1 MTLDSQVNPVFPQL
15 LPFSDAALLCLRLVV
30 AVVFFESGRR
40 HAADPVGRAASIGLS
55 PGFTRFL
62 GLGEMAAALGV
73 GLGVLTQVAA
83 LGLIL
88 IILGAIQKKVFV
100 WHTGFWGEKTYGWHY
115 DLTYLVASLVILTT
129 GGGRYV
135 IF

>member
-1 MTLDSQVNPVFPQL
+1 VNPVFPQL
-15 LPFSDAALLCLRLVV
+15 LPFNDAALLCLRVVV

-73 GLGVLTQVAA
+73 ALGVLTQVAA

-88 IILGAIQKKVFV
+88 IMLGAIQKKVFV

-115 DLTYLVASLVILTT
+115 DLTFLVVSLVILTT
-129 GGGRYV
+129 GGGRLV
-135 IF
+135 LIQ